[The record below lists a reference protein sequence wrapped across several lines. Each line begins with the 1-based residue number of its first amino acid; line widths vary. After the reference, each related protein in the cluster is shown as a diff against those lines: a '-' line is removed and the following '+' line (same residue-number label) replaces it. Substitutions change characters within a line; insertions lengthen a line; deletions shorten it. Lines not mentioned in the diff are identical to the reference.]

1 MVAVRDKFAQSQ
13 GSNPMPSALHQ
24 ITISYSAEQDRLLL
38 RVGTTDKKEYQL
50 MLTRRFVRVLWAALI
65 KVLGSQPDLKRGL
78 MPKVKKAVMA
88 MEHQKA
94 VSDTDF
100 SRKHEKGYENLTPG
114 SAPLLVVGGS
124 VEPGN
129 GGPTRLLLKTRTGS
143 EIKLTLNKNLL
154 HALCKLLIETT
165 MKAGW
170 DLGLT
175 VGDAASIAAP
185 ADKTLV
191 H

>member
-1 MVAVRDKFAQSQ
+1 MVAVRDKYAQSRE
-13 GSNPMPSALHQ
+13 SNQMPSALHQ
-24 ITISYSAEQDRLLL
+24 ITMSYSAEQDRLLL
-38 RVGTTDKKEYQL
+38 RLGTTDKKEYQL

-65 KVLGSQPDLKRGL
+65 KVLEKQPDLKRDL

-94 VSDTDF
+94 VSDADF

-114 SAPLLVVGGS
+114 SDPLLVVGGS

-129 GGPTRLLLKTRTGS
+129 GGPTRLLLKTQTGS

-154 HALCKLLIETT
+154 HALCKLLIGTT

>member
-1 MVAVRDKFAQSQ
+1 MVAVRDKYAQSQ
-13 GSNPMPSALHQ
+13 ESNHMPSALHQ
-24 ITISYSAEQDRLLL
+24 ITMSYSAEQDRLLL
-38 RVGTTDKKEYQL
+38 RLGTTDKKEYQL

-65 KVLGSQPDLKRGL
+65 KVLEKQPDLKRDL
-78 MPKVKKAVMA
+78 VPKVKKAVMA
-88 MEHQKA
+88 MVHQKA
-94 VSDTDF
+94 VSDADF

-114 SAPLLVVGGS
+114 SDPLLVVGGS

-129 GGPTRLLLKTRTGS
+129 GGPTRLLLKTQTGS

-154 HALCKLLIETT
+154 HALCKLLIGTT

-175 VGDAASIAAP
+175 VGDAASLAAP

>member
-1 MVAVRDKFAQSQ
+1 M
-13 GSNPMPSALHQ
+13 
-24 ITISYSAEQDRLLL
+24 SYSAEQDRLLL

-50 MLTRRFVRVLWAALI
+50 MLARRFVRVLWAALI
-65 KVLGSQPDLKRGL
+65 RVLEKQPDL

-94 VSDTDF
+94 VSDADF
-100 SRKHEKGYENLTPG
+100 SRKHEKGYQNLTPG
-114 SAPLLVVGGS
+114 LDPLLVVGGS

-129 GGPTRLLLKTRTGS
+129 GGPTRLLLKTQTGS
-143 EIKLTLNKNLL
+143 KIKLALNKNLL

-175 VGDAASIAAP
+175 VGDAASLAAP
-185 ADKTLV
+185 ADKTQV

>member
-1 MVAVRDKFAQSQ
+1 M
-13 GSNPMPSALHQ
+13 
-24 ITISYSAEQDRLLL
+24 SYSAEQDRLLL

-65 KVLGSQPDLKRGL
+65 KVLEKQPDLKRDL

-94 VSDTDF
+94 VSDADC
-100 SRKHEKGYENLTPG
+100 SRKHEKSYQNLTPG
-114 SAPLLVVGGS
+114 SDPLLVVGGS

-129 GGPTRLLLKTRTGS
+129 GGPTRLLLKTQTGSKIKLALNQEPAARAVQAVDRNHHEGRTGF
-143 EIKLTLNKNLL
+143 
-154 HALCKLLIETT
+154 
-165 MKAGW
+165 GP
-170 DLGLT
+170 DRR
-175 VGDAASIAAP
+175 DAASLAVP
-185 ADKTLV
+185 ADKTQV

>member
-1 MVAVRDKFAQSQ
+1 M
-13 GSNPMPSALHQ
+13 
-24 ITISYSAEQDRLLL
+24 SYSAEQDRLLL

-65 KVLGSQPDLKRGL
+65 KVLEKQPDLKRDL

-94 VSDTDF
+94 VSDTDC
-100 SRKHEKGYENLTPG
+100 SRKHKKSYQHLTPC
-114 SAPLLVVGGS
+114 SDPLLLVVGGS
-124 VEPGN
+124 VEPEN
-129 GGPTRLLLKTRTGS
+129 GGPTRLLLKTQTGS
-143 EIKLTLNKNLL
+143 KIKLALNKNLL

-175 VGDAASIAAP
+175 VGDATSLAAP
-185 ADKTLV
+185 ADKTQV

>member
-1 MVAVRDKFAQSQ
+1 M
-13 GSNPMPSALHQ
+13 
-24 ITISYSAEQDRLLL
+24 SYSAEQDRLLL
-38 RVGTTDKKEYQL
+38 RVGTTDKMEYQL
-50 MLTRRFVRVLWAALI
+50 MLARRFVRVLWAALI
-65 KVLGSQPDLKRGL
+65 KVLEKQPDLKRDL

-94 VSDTDF
+94 VSDADC
-100 SRKHEKGYENLTPG
+100 SRKHEKSYQNLTPG
-114 SAPLLVVGGS
+114 SDPLLVVGGS

-129 GGPTRLLLKTRTGS
+129 GGPTRLLLKTQTGS
-143 EIKLTLNKNLL
+143 KIKLALNKNLL

-165 MKAGW
+165 MKAGR

-175 VGDAASIAAP
+175 VVMPPASPRQRTKPRSISR
-185 ADKTLV
+185 

>member
-1 MVAVRDKFAQSQ
+1 M
-13 GSNPMPSALHQ
+13 
-24 ITISYSAEQDRLLL
+24 SYSAEQDRLRL

-65 KVLGSQPDLKRGL
+65 KVLEKQPDLKRDL

-94 VSDTDF
+94 VSDADF
-100 SRKHEKGYENLTPG
+100 SRKHEKGFQNLTPG
-114 SAPLLVVGGS
+114 SDPLLVVGGS

-129 GGPTRLLLKTRTGS
+129 GGPTQLLLKTQTGS
-143 EIKLTLNKNLL
+143 KIKLALNKNLL

-165 MKAGW
+165 MKAGR
-170 DLGLT
+170 DLVLT
-175 VGDAASIAAP
+175 VEMPPTSLHQRTNPGSISR
-185 ADKTLV
+185 